1 MIEELLDAQ
10 AEAEDEVRKKFYG
23 VAVGTVQLTTDPLA
37 LGRVKVK
44 TPFID
49 SSDLAAWA
57 RVATPMAG
65 QQAGHYMIPEVG
77 DEVLVA
83 FEHGDV
89 NAPYILG
96 CLWNASTP
104 PPLPSPLPHIRVIRT
119 PLGNQ
124 VAFRETPPAIT
135 VTTPDMTQSASGLPP
150 GITLASNTM
159 ITLLNEDFVILA
171 KAKGLSDRRIRY
183 RYVARNAILPQI
195 TSLALSVGFLLGGAL
210 VTEQVFNY
218 PGLGKFT
225 VTAIESRDYS
235 FIQAQLLLLTMSVL
249 VANLISDIANVILDP
264 RLRKG

>member
-104 PPLPSPLPHIRVIRT
+104 PPLPSPLPHIRVIST

-159 ITLLNEDFVILA
+159 ITLQCGGTKLV
-171 KAKGLSDRRIRY
+171 LSSAGVTITAPA
-183 RYVARNAILPQI
+183 VTI
-195 TSLALSVGFLLGGAL
+195 TSNGTLSASGTSVSLTGSGAVNINASGACSIGGSI
-210 VTEQVFNY
+210 VKIN
-218 PGLGKFT
+218 
-225 VTAIESRDYS
+225 
-235 FIQAQLLLLTMSVL
+235 
-249 VANLISDIANVILDP
+249 
-264 RLRKG
+264 